1 MLRFAEAPT
10 RAIYQMIHPLSD
22 VQSKSIGKGTRIWQY
37 VVILPEA
44 KVGKDCNICNN
55 VFIENKVAIG
65 DRVTIKSGVQLWDGV
80 TVEDDVFIGPNVTFT
95 NDKFPRSKQYLESYE
110 KSLIRKGASIGA
122 NATILPG
129 VSVGM
134 NAMVGAGAVV
144 TQDVP
149 PRAIVVGNPA
159 RIVDYV
165 DTEHFA
171 PTTEPTR
178 VNHKKQSKVNGVQ
191 LFELNHVTDMRGD
204 LCAAEWERDLPFT
217 PNRVFLVYNVPDA
230 KVRGEHAHKECHQ
243 FLVCANG
250 SMSVVVDD
258 GTAREEYLLDKPWLG
273 IYMPPRTWGIQYKYS
288 SDAVLM
294 VFASHAYDP
303 NDYIRDYEEFLNEV
317 KP

>member
-1 MLRFAEAPT
+1 
-10 RAIYQMIHPLSD
+10 MIHPLSD
-22 VQSKSIGKGTRIWQY
+22 VQSQTIGKGTRIWQY

-95 NDKFPRSKQYLESYE
+95 NDKYPRSKQHLESYE
-110 KSLIRKGASIGA
+110 NSLIRKGASIGA

-129 VSVGM
+129 VTVGI

-165 DTEHFA
+165 DTERFA

-178 VNHKKQSKVNGVQ
+178 VNNKKQSKVNGVQ
-191 LFELNHVTDMRGD
+191 LFEINHVTDMRGD
-204 LCAAEWERDLPFT
+204 LCAAEWGKDLPFT
-217 PNRVFLVYNVPDA
+217 PNRVFFVYNVPDA

-243 FLVCANG
+243 FLVCVNG

-258 GTAREEYLLDKPWLG
+258 GTAREEYLLDKPCLG
-273 IYMPPRTWGIQYKYS
+273 IYMPPHTWGIQYKYS

-303 NDYIRDYEEFLNEV
+303 DDYIRDYEDFLNDV

>member
-1 MLRFAEAPT
+1 
-10 RAIYQMIHPLSD
+10 MIHPLSD
-22 VQSKSIGKGTRIWQY
+22 VQSQSIGKGTRIWQY

-44 KVGKDCNICNN
+44 RIGGDCNICNN

-95 NDKFPRSKQYLESYE
+95 NDKFPRSKQHPETYE

-129 VSVGM
+129 VTVGM

-165 DTEHFA
+165 DTERFA
-171 PTTEPTR
+171 PTTEPTS
-178 VNHKKQSKVNGVQ
+178 VNHKKPSKVNGVQ

-204 LCAAEWERDLPFT
+204 LCAAEWESDLPFT
-217 PNRVFLVYNVPDA
+217 PNRVFFVYNVPDA

-243 FLVCANG
+243 FLVCVNG

-258 GTAREEYLLDKPWLG
+258 GAAREEYLLDKPWLG

-294 VFASHAYDP
+294 VFASHEYDP
-303 NDYIRDYEEFLNEV
+303 DDYIRDYEEFLNEV